1 MATKFTVQQND
12 ITELPSDLLLLKYAK
27 GFHGGDLVV
36 ANLLAASGA
45 CTEAELSPRPDG
57 FAIVETGGAIAPRRV
72 MFVGTP
78 ALRDFSYDQMHR
90 FAVRAIEILA
100 QKRLPVTV
108 LTTTIHGVNYG
119 LDASESLQSLV
130 RGFQQGLA
138 EHPDCRINEIAFVEK
153 RERTARIIKAA
164 LDSLRVWTKS
174 VRVEPRRVAVDE
186 EESPFRSRPGIGE
199 GSVPLEKSVAERSKQ
214 AVKKHVFVAMPF
226 SEEFQDIYEFGIY
239 EPIRRCGYICERVD
253 EPSFTGDILQRI
265 TDRITTAELVIA
277 ELTGARANVYLEVGY
292 AWGKGIP
299 VITLARE
306 GEKLHF
312 DVSTHRCIFYRT
324 IGQLA
329 KELEKLVRGVY
340 GGGGRDATGHEGNR
354 SWMR

>member
-12 ITELPSDLLLLKYAK
+12 IITLPSDLLLLKHAK
-27 GFHGGDLVV
+27 GFHGGDLAV
-36 ANLLAASGA
+36 ANLLIAEGV
-45 CTEAELSPRPDG
+45 CTEEKISPERDA
-57 FAIVETGGAIAPRRV
+57 FVILRTNKAIAPSRV

-78 ALRDFSYDQMHR
+78 HLRGLSYGQMQH
-90 FAVRAIEILA
+90 FAARAIEILA
-100 QKRLPVTV
+100 EQNLPLAL

-119 LDASESLQSLV
+119 LDASEALQSLV
-130 RGFQQGLA
+130 RGFQEGLA
-138 EHPDCRINEIAFVEK
+138 RHPNCRINEIAFVEK
-153 RERTARIIKAA
+153 KERTARILKAA
-164 LDSLRVWTKS
+164 LESMPAESARTKPAEA
-174 VRVEPRRVAVDE
+174 EPKSETRKSPVAIFGEGVQTGAVD
-186 EESPFRSRPGIGE
+186 
-199 GSVPLEKSVAERSKQ
+199 GSG
-214 AVKKHVFVAMPF
+214 KKHVFVAMPF

-253 EPSFTGDILQRI
+253 EPLFTGDILQRI
-265 TDRITTAELVIA
+265 TERISTAEFVIA

-329 KELEKLVRGVY
+329 KDLEKLVRGVY
-340 GGGGRDATGHEGNR
+340 NRGGRQATSH
-354 SWMR
+354 

>member
-1 MATKFTVQQND
+1 MTTKFTVQLGD
-12 ITELPSDLLLLKYAK
+12 ITDVPADLLLLKHAK
-27 GFHGGDLVV
+27 GFHGGDLAVV
-36 ANLLAASGA
+36 NILTASGA
-45 CTEAELSPRPDG
+45 CTEAEIHPRPDD
-57 FAIVETGGAIAPRRV
+57 FVVVSAHKAIAAARV
-72 MFVGTP
+72 MFLGTP
-78 ALRDFSYDQMHR
+78 PLRDFSYDQMRH
-90 FAVRAIEILA
+90 FAARAIEILSE
-100 QKRLPVTV
+100 KRLPADL

-130 RGFQQGLA
+130 RGFQESLA
-138 EHPDCRINEIAFVEK
+138 RHPDCRIGEIVFVER
-153 RERTARIIKAA
+153 RERTARILKAA
-164 LDSLRVWTKS
+164 LESLRISAPPAGEAGRTVLGTYQPS
-174 VRVEPRRVAVDE
+174 
-186 EESPFRSRPGIGE
+186 SPTRAEDLARPGVQPPESG
-199 GSVPLEKSVAERSKQ
+199 LR
-214 AVKKHVFVAMPF
+214 AVETAKKHVFVAMPF

-239 EPIRRCGYICERVD
+239 EPIRRCGFICERVD

-265 TDRITTAELVIA
+265 TERISTAEFVIA
-277 ELTGARANVYLEVGY
+277 ELSGARANVYLEVGY

-340 GGGGRDATGHEGNR
+340 TSGGR
-354 SWMR
+354 